1 MVCKPFV
8 LGKLPILGNTILS
21 SIESQ
26 PKKVIVVVVVVIVI
40 IVDVVVAHVVVIL
53 IAVVDPRNV
62 PLKFNL
68 NQVINR

>member
-8 LGKLPILGNTILS
+8 LGKLPILGNTRLS

-40 IVDVVVAHVVVIL
+40 IIVGY
-53 IAVVDPRNV
+53 RNLALV
-62 PLKFNL
+62 TET
-68 NQVINR
+68 